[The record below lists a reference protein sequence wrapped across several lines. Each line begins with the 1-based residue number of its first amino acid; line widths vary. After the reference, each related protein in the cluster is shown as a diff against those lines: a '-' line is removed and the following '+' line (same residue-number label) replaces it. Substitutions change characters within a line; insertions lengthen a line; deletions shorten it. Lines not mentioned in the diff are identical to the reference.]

1 MLQIAARHAR
11 DGQQGERR
19 DHQAVGDTLHGLRA
33 HVTATAVGIDP
44 VERHLDKPIE
54 LLGTVHTVDDFESG
68 GQVGLVNG
76 LGQLVIFARVLSSTW
91 LGRLFQNHNTVTI
104 LPLESQ
110 QGSEM
115 LAVQCRM
122 ARSALGWGV
131 RDPAKGSPGID
142 RYRRAP

>member
-1 MLQIAARHAR
+1 MLSPPYKRSRWLRHAQ

-19 DHQAVGDTLHGLRA
+19 DNQAVGDTLRGLRA

-76 LGQLVIFARVLSSTW
+76 LGQLVIFARVLS
-91 LGRLFQNHNTVTI
+91 
-104 LPLESQ
+104 
-110 QGSEM
+110 
-115 LAVQCRM
+115 
-122 ARSALGWGV
+122 ALGSAACSKITT
-131 RDPAKGSPGID
+131 RLRYSQ
-142 RYRRAP
+142 YRRNRNRVQKCSRFNAR